1 MSTFGREN
9 GIGSEMSDPPLGPP
23 VPGWLSRQLPPL
35 AAMSGRFCRVEPID
49 SARHG
54 AALYTAYAKD
64 REGRLWTYLPWGP
77 YSGPE
82 ELCARID
89 AVRASGVRPEYALI
103 DLASGKPFGQ
113 ASYLNI
119 DPAAGSIEVG
129 GIVYAPAFQR
139 GIAATEAMYLMMRRA
154 FDELGYRRYAWQC
167 NSLNA
172 RSRAAATRL
181 GFTFEGVWRQAN
193 VHKGRNRDTAWFSI
207 LDSEW
212 PAIKTAFESWLAPE
226 NFDAEGRQRMRLS
239 VLTAAAHRS

>member
-1 MSTFGREN
+1 MARNSNTAFG
-9 GIGSEMSDPPLGPP
+9 DPPLGPP
-23 VPGWLSRQLPPL
+23 VAGWSPRPLPLL
-35 AAMSGRFCRVEPID
+35 AAMRGRYCRVEPID

-54 AALYTAYAKD
+54 EALYAAYAED
-64 REGRLWTYLPWGP
+64 RDGRLWTYLPWGP

-82 ELCARID
+82 ELRARID

-103 DLASGKPFGQ
+103 DLASDKPFGQ

-129 GIVYAPAFQR
+129 GIVYAPAYQR
-139 GIAATEAMYLMMRRA
+139 GTAATEAMYLMMRRA

-172 RSRAAATRL
+172 GSRKAAARL
-181 GFTFEGVWRQAN
+181 GFTVEGVWRQAN

-212 PAIKTAFESWLAPE
+212 PAIKTAFERWLAPE
-226 NFDAEGRQRMRLS
+226 NFDAEGRQKLRLS
-239 VLTAAAHRS
+239 VLTRRDR

>member
-1 MSTFGREN
+1 LYAALCY
-9 GIGSEMSDPPLGPP
+9 GSRGPPLD
-23 VPGWLSRQLPPL
+23 LP
-35 AAMSGRFCRVEPID
+35 
-49 SARHG
+49 
-54 AALYTAYAKD
+54 AL
-64 REGRLWTYLPWGP
+64 GP
-77 YSGPE
+77 YSGPK
-82 ELCARID
+82 ELCAQID
-89 AVRASGVRPEYALI
+89 AVRASGDRPEYALI

-119 DPAAGSIEVG
+119 DPAGGSIEVD

-139 GIAATEAMYLMMRRA
+139 GTAATEAMYLMMRRA

-193 VHKGRNRDTAWFSI
+193 VHKGRNRDTAWSSI

-212 PAIKTAFESWLAPE
+212 PAIKTAFERWLAPE
-226 NFDAEGRQRMRLS
+226 NFDAEGSQRIRLS

>member
-1 MSTFGREN
+1 MY
-9 GIGSEMSDPPLGPP
+9 
-23 VPGWLSRQLPPL
+23 
-35 AAMSGRFCRVEPID
+35 A
-49 SARHG
+49 
-54 AALYTAYAKD
+54 AYAAD
-64 REGRLWTYLPWGP
+64 REGRLWTYLPWEP

-82 ELCARID
+82 ELCAQID

-139 GIAATEAMYLMMRRA
+139 GIAATEAMYLMMRQV

-172 RSRAAATRL
+172 RSRSAATRL
-181 GFTFEGVWRQAN
+181 GFKCEGVWRQAN
-193 VHKGRNRDTAWFSI
+193 VHKGAAVIQRGSRSSI
-207 LDSEW
+207 
-212 PAIKTAFESWLAPE
+212 A
-226 NFDAEGRQRMRLS
+226 NGRRSRLLS
-239 VLTAAAHRS
+239 STGSRRKILTLEAVR